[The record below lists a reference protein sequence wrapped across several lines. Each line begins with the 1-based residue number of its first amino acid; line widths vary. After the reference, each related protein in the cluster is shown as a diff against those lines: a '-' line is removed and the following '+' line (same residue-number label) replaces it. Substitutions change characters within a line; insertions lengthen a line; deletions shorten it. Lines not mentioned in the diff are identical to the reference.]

1 MNEKELNYILEEIKK
16 VNNLSGK
23 IFDYLYK
30 TDKRKFAKSIYRL
43 MQIDEILSYL
53 EIVLEIKL
61 GIDEVSL
68 EGGKNNE

>member
-1 MNEKELNYILEEIKK
+1 MNEKELNYILEEIKR

-68 EGGKNNE
+68 EGGKINE